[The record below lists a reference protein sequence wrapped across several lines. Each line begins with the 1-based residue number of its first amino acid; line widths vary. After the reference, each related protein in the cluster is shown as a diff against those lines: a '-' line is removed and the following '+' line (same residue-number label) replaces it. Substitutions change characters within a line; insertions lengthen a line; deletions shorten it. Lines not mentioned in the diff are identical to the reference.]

1 MVRYGSPGFVCVGK
15 RGIIANN
22 LFKVNIINSDFVT
35 KLFLAC
41 LLKSKLFQKQIK
53 QKSLGGALQAIS
65 FGLLRNII
73 LPFPPL
79 PTQSRIVSI
88 LDTFEQSI
96 SNLEEQLA
104 MREKQ
109 YEYYRNQLLTFE
121 GEEER
126 GKT

>member
-1 MVRYGSPGFVCVGK
+1 MSQSFHRTQINKFLNSSSMK
-15 RGIIANN
+15 N
-22 LFKVNIINSDFVT
+22 LSMENIRKF
-35 KLFLAC
+35 
-41 LLKSKLFQKQIK
+41 
-53 QKSLGGALQAIS
+53 
-65 FGLLRNII
+65 I
-73 LPFPPL
+73 LPIPAL
-79 PTQSRIVSI
+79 STQSRIVSI

>member
-1 MVRYGSPGFVCVGK
+1 MNYHLQIRMGVVDGK
-15 RGIIANN
+15 ICSISAKELGR
-22 LFKVNIINSDFVT
+22 T
-35 KLFLAC
+35 LAPVP
-41 LLKSKLFQKQIK
+41 S
-53 QKSLGGALQAIS
+53 LQA
-65 FGLLRNII
+65 
-73 LPFPPL
+73 
-79 PTQSRIVSI
+79 QSRIVSI

-96 SNLEEQLA
+96 SNLEEQQA

>member
-1 MVRYGSPGFVCVGK
+1 M
-15 RGIIANN
+15 IAQKDLKN
-22 LFKVNIINSDFVT
+22 LSAPFINEE
-35 KLFLAC
+35 A
-41 LLKSKLFQKQIK
+41 
-53 QKSLGGALQAIS
+53 
-65 FGLLRNII
+65 
-73 LPFPPL
+73 
-79 PTQSRIVSI
+79 QSRIVSI